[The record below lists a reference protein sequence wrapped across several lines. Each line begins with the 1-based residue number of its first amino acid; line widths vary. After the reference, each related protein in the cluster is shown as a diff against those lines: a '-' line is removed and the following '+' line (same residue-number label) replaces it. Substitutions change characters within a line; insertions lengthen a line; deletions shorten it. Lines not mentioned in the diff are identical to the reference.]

1 MDAWSGILE
10 GVQGVGPPFVEQLQ
24 QHKTS
29 STRSIV
35 VVVGQHRDDGEYDVP
50 HCLSGSWGEYTAEKA
65 RAEGGGR
72 ALRVAVHPSRKL
84 NKSWNKKR
92 KRSRSKNKMVDPG

>member
-65 RAEGGGR
+65 RAEGGG
-72 ALRVAVHPSRKL
+72 ARVAGCGASIP
-84 NKSWNKKR
+84 
-92 KRSRSKNKMVDPG
+92 KNKQELEQEKKKKQVKKQNG